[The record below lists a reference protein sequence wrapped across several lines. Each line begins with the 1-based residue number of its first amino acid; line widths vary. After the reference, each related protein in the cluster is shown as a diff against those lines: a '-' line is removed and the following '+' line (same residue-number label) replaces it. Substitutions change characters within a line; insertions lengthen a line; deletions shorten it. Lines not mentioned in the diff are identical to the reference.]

1 MLDLVLVLRIMLVL
15 ITGVVI
21 FSALLNEEKN
31 KSDWVVIIYLLSVFV
46 YVVMR

>member
-21 FSALLNEEKN
+21 FSALLGEEKS